1 MRTRSSTGRAAGP
14 GAPLCRTPYAPSA
27 SSFWR
32 RPEQSRFRGGR
43 RRAKTVHCFLI
54 SFAPLRLTFSPSAYG
69 DQFMFDPAA
78 RLNWIDAPDAAAP
91 VPFAPPTDPP
101 DEIDRALDALADA
114 IGRAN
119 GGERRSMASHLARTP
134 AVSKTAKVLS
144 QLTASRLIAFIEC
157 HSVHDS
163 GVPAALM
170 PGIAAS
176 GAADRMA
183 RAQVFRRMTMAPRL
197 YA

>member
-1 MRTRSSTGRAAGP
+1 MTD
-14 GAPLCRTPYAPSA
+14 PLLD
-27 SSFWR
+27 
-32 RPEQSRFRGGR
+32 E
-43 RRAKTVHCFLI
+43 
-54 SFAPLRLTFSPSAYG
+54 
-69 DQFMFDPAA
+69 
-78 RLNWIDAPDAAAP
+78 NWIDAPY
-91 VPFAPPTDPP
+91 PFPPSTSPP
-101 DEIDRALDALADA
+101 DDIDKALDALADA

-144 QLTASRLIAFIEC
+144 QLTASRLIAFLER
-157 HSVHDS
+157 HSGRNS

-183 RAQVFRRMTMAPRL
+183 QAQLFRRVTMPPRL
-197 YA
+197 YALQRACDAAALERAGGRP